1 MAEALHPSLR
11 PSLQEL
17 AERFWQFQRY
27 EFPLTA
33 LLAGQPND
41 DPTMFREAPA
51 DFDRRARTATEMLAE
66 LARVPSAGLSLQD
79 RTTNR
84 LLERELADLRDAHAT
99 LSHFKPWLLPIGPEF
114 NTVYFANISHVGD
127 EVSAARYADRLA
139 TLPAFFADV
148 QACMRAGI
156 EHGVRVPKAVLGPAL
171 DNLRSAT
178 VGAGDATPW
187 YGPFKRSP
195 AAAQAGVQRHAERA
209 RQIIEQGII
218 PALQALADFFQG
230 ELLPAAR
237 ETIAC
242 TEDPQGREFYGF
254 WVRHFTTDAT
264 STPEAIHS
272 LGLSEVARLETEI
285 AAVAA
290 QAGFAGN
297 VAGYRQFLGHDP
309 QFFAPSAEALL
320 ERAQIVAK
328 IIDAK
333 IPTFFG
339 RLPRIT
345 YGVQSIPA
353 AASERMPPA
362 YAQPNAADGS
372 SAGIYWISSLP
383 EKAPSYL
390 HVPLALHEGWPG
402 HLMHIALMQEMTELP
417 AFRRANFTKYSAFL
431 EGWALYCETL
441 GIDMGLY
448 ETPHQHYGR
457 LDMEMWRA
465 CRLVVDTG
473 IHING
478 WSREQATDYMQAHL
492 SLSRA
497 TIEGEVDRY
506 IAMPAQALG
515 YQIGNLKF
523 RELRARAE
531 ARLAARFDIRAYH
544 DHLMAAGPVTLPLLE
559 EVVDDWLNRQAP

>member
-1 MAEALHPSLR
+1 MAEALH
-11 PSLQEL
+11 QL
-17 AERFWQFQRY
+17 AERFWQFQRH

-51 DFDRRARTATEMLAE
+51 DFDRRAHAAVEMLGE
-66 LARVPSAGLSLQD
+66 LARIPSAGLSLQD
-79 RTTNR
+79 RITHR
-84 LLERELADLRDAHAT
+84 LLERELGDLRDAHST

-114 NTVYFANISHVGD
+114 NTIYFANMSHVGD
-127 EVSAARYADRLA
+127 EAAAGRYADRLA

-148 QACMRAGI
+148 QACMKAGLD
-156 EHGVRVPKAVLGPAL
+156 HGVRTPKAVLVPAL
-171 DNLRSAT
+171 DNLRSAAN
-178 VGAGDATPW
+178 GAADATPW

-195 AAAQAGVQRHAERA
+195 AAAQSAVLRHAERA
-209 RQIIEQGII
+209 RQIIEQRIV
-218 PALQALADFFQG
+218 PALRALAEFIES
-230 ELLPAAR
+230 ELLPPAR
-237 ETIAC
+237 DTIAC
-242 TEDPQGREFYGF
+242 TDDPQGHEFYGF
-254 WVRHFTTDAT
+254 WVRHFTTTAA

-290 QAGFAGN
+290 QAGYAGN
-297 VAGYRQFLGHDP
+297 VAGYRRLLAHDP
-309 QFFAPSAEALL
+309 QFFAASAEALR
-320 ERAQIVAK
+320 ERVQIVSK
-328 IIDAK
+328 TIDGK
-333 IPTFFG
+333 IPSFFG

-353 AASERMPPA
+353 AASERLPPA
-362 YAQPNAADGS
+362 YAQPNPADGS

-417 AFRRANFTKYSAFL
+417 AFRRANFTKYSACL

-448 ETPHQHYGR
+448 ETQHQHYGR

-473 IHING
+473 IHIKG
-478 WSREQATDYMQAHL
+478 WSRERAIDYMQAYL
-492 SLSRA
+492 SLSRV

-523 RELRARAE
+523 RELRTRAE
-531 ARLAARFDIRAYH
+531 QRLGGRFDIRAYH
-544 DHLMAAGPVTLPLLE
+544 DQLMAAGPVTLPVLE
-559 EVVDDWLNRQAP
+559 EVVDDWLTRQAT